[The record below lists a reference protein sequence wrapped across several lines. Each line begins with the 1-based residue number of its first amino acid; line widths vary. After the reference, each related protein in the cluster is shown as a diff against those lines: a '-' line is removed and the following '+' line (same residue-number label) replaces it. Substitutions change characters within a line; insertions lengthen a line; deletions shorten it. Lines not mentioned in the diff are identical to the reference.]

1 MSGFGIYFGYSL
13 LGYIL
18 WFGYFDGCHDILGW
32 KISLLLD
39 CLIASIE
46 LVDCFFLF
54 SFFLFS
60 FLSFLGYFVY
70 IDDYFFNL

>member
-1 MSGFGIYFGYSL
+1 MHVNVYSFFIFLKNEEHWQLSGFGIYFGYSL

-39 CLIASIE
+39 CLIASI
-46 LVDCFFLF
+46 
-54 SFFLFS
+54 
-60 FLSFLGYFVY
+60 
-70 IDDYFFNL
+70 